1 MRQSVFLLISIL
13 ILSGCGLFDN
23 KQDPEDFGFEEGY
36 FIYNLS
42 KDKIPWTRNRNYV
55 SLEFYEGVSEKKLH
69 EILKEYNLKY
79 EGQVFPVKHIFAQ
92 VINKP
97 AEEYYTTYGD
107 STLPVLGNRPEVRYA
122 LPVFMNEFWDP
133 IMITNKILMRFDGLN
148 EERELHIINSL
159 IVNDNLT
166 RAEDGPGF
174 PTRYRLLVNK
184 NTPKNPFTLANEYN
198 FIRAVEY
205 SELYTAFRIN
215 FY

>member
-1 MRQSVFLLISIL
+1 MVLKSIMRQSVFLLISIL

-133 IMITNKILMRFDGLN
+133 I
-148 EERELHIINSL
+148 
-159 IVNDNLT
+159 
-166 RAEDGPGF
+166 
-174 PTRYRLLVNK
+174 
-184 NTPKNPFTLANEYN
+184 
-198 FIRAVEY
+198 
-205 SELYTAFRIN
+205 
-215 FY
+215 

>member
-133 IMITNKILMRFDGLN
+133 IMITNKATIRFDSLST
-148 EERELHIINSL
+148 EQELHIIDSL
-159 IVNDNLT
+159 IVADNLT
-166 RAEDGPGF
+166 RVEDGPGT
-174 PTRYRLLVNK
+174 PTRFRVLFNK
-184 NTPKNPFTLANEYN
+184 NSPKDPLNLINSYCLIEN
-198 FIRAVEY
+198 IRYA
-205 SELYTAFRIN
+205 SLNIAFQLN
-215 FY
+215 